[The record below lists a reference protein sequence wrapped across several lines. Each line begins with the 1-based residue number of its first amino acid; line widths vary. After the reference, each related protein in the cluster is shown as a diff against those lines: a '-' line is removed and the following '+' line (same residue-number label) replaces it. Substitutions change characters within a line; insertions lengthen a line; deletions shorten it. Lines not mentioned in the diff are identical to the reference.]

1 MTFRVKIRKEV
12 IKELKKM
19 PKAHLNRFLEL
30 KEVPQYEA
38 VPRDRFD
45 IAKLKGSDDLDIY
58 RVRLGEYRVIYSVN
72 WEERV
77 ILIHRLKRRGEA
89 YK

>member
-1 MTFRVKIRKEV
+1 M
-12 IKELKKM
+12 
-19 PKAHLNRFLEL
+19 
-30 KEVPQYEA
+30 
-38 VPRDRFD
+38 
-45 IAKLKGSDDLDIY
+45 Y

>member
-1 MTFRVKIRKEV
+1 M
-12 IKELKKM
+12 ELKDV
-19 PKAHLNRFLEL
+19 L
-30 KEVPQYEA
+30 QYEA

>member
-30 KEVPQYEA
+30 K
-38 VPRDRFD
+38 D
-45 IAKLKGSDDLDIY
+45 IL
-58 RVRLGEYRVIYSVN
+58 
-72 WEERV
+72 
-77 ILIHRLKRRGEA
+77 
-89 YK
+89 